1 MTTSSHEKAFTQLN
15 NKPTVKQKFIKHNT
29 PKKRK
34 CGIGVKKCKRCG
46 RNGAH
51 ISMYNLGLCRQCF
64 RDIAPIIG
72 FKKFN

>member
-15 NKPTVKQKFIKHNT
+15 NKPIVKQKFIKHNT

-64 RDIAPIIG
+64 RGVAQSLG
-72 FKKFN
+72 FRKYN